1 MKTIIWIEKINKKNG
16 SSTTMTV
23 EDAMVE
29 IASCFKL
36 TKTKQLAY
44 LISMCEGCLVQN
56 LEVVYK
62 VKQ

>member
-1 MKTIIWIEKINKKNG
+1 
-16 SSTTMTV
+16 MTV